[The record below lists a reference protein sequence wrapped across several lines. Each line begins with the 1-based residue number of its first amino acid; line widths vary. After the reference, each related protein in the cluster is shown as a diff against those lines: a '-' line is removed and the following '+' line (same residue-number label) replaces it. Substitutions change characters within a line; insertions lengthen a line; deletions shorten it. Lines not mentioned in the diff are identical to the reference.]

1 MSLLETSLTCIQRF
15 GLAARLQTD
24 RTLEVLARDGYVDDL
39 TGLRVAVVITCMGNY
54 RGIE

>member
-15 GLAARLQTD
+15 GLAARLQAD

-39 TGLRVAVVITCMGNY
+39 TGLRIAVVITSMGSY
-54 RGIE
+54 RGTE